1 MRKIL
6 VSIVTILMVSVLAF
20 TATRAVWSDT
30 GTSTGNTFQAGILDL
45 KLSDSNETDQDSVT
59 ATWNASLMTP
69 GGSGATGTLN
79 IKNVGNPSADHI
91 HLQFVNS
98 ITPGSGA
105 GSTETD
111 LITKHLQVTSMTYDG
126 VDMLSTI
133 PDSNVNGY
141 KDLADL
147 EGAGTIGANTG
158 VTPASLELTNL
169 NTNHPL
175 IMTVALNSDSP
186 DQNQGDSV
194 ATVVTV
200 TLHQTDG
207 Q

>member
-1 MRKIL
+1 MHRIIA
-6 VSIVTILMVSVLAF
+6 SIFTILTVSVLAF

-30 GTSTGNTFQAGILDL
+30 STSNGNTFQAGTLDL
-45 KLSDSNETDQDSVT
+45 RLSDSNETDQDSVT

-69 GGSGATGTLN
+69 GGAGATGTLN

-91 HLQFVNS
+91 HLQFANT
-98 ITPGSGA
+98 ITPGAGVGA
-105 GSTETD
+105 TETD

-126 VDMLSTI
+126 VDILSTI
-133 PDSNVNGY
+133 PDSNGNVY

-147 EGAGTIGANTG
+147 AAAGTIGANTG
-158 VTPASLELTNL
+158 VTPTSLELANL

-175 IMTVALNSDSP
+175 IMTVALNADSA

-194 ATVVTV
+194 TTVVTV
-200 TLHQTDG
+200 TLHQADG